1 MEVRM
6 KMSRIAATVG
16 LAAMLLALVGCGPA
30 AEKPATTPETSSAV
44 TPKEGPEVK
53 FGSYID
59 SEGQVIG
66 SAIVQ
71 LLEANGIKVV
81 DKTKFGTPEVVR
93 TAYLQGDLDGALDY
107 TGSGAFYVGPEND
120 PVWSDA
126 VKGYERVKTED
137 LAKNKIVWTTPAPAN
152 NTESIAVKQDFATA
166 NNLKTIDDLAA
177 YVNKGGKIKLIGSQA
192 WIDRDLGFAGIQKAY
207 GFKLAKGDLIGLSDG
222 NTAQFL
228 KALANGTDGVNAA
241 EVYATDGGLADLGLV
256 VLTDTKSI
264 PPVYNPAPVFRE
276 EIITAYPEIPSI
288 LEPLMKSLDIV
299 QLQALNKSVAI
310 DGKDPKVVAREYLT
324 AKGLLK

>member
-1 MEVRM
+1 M
-6 KMSRIAATVG
+6 KSFMKLAIGLGLGLALLIAA
-16 LAAMLLALVGCGPA
+16 GCGST
-30 AEKPATTPETSSAV
+30 AEKPATAPETSSAA
-44 TPKEGPEVK
+44 TPKAGPEVK
-53 FGSYID
+53 FGSYVD
-59 SEGQVIG
+59 SEGQVVG
-66 SAIVQ
+66 AAIVQ

-81 DKTKFGTPEVVR
+81 DKTKFGTPDVVR

-107 TGSGAFYVGPEND
+107 TGSGAFYVGPESD

-126 VKGYERVKTED
+126 VKGYERVKAED

-177 YVNKGGKIKLIGSQA
+177 YVNKGGKIKLIANQA
-192 WIDRDLGFAGIQKAY
+192 WIDRDLGLKGIQKAY

-222 NTAQFL
+222 NTAQFI

-276 EIITAYPEIPSI
+276 EIITAYPEIPAI
-288 LEPLMKSLDIV
+288 LEPFIKTLDIV
-299 QLQALNKSVAI
+299 ELQKLNKAVAI
-310 DGKDPKVVAREYLT
+310 DGKDPKTVAREYLT